1 MLHYLSNTQ
10 RRFNVYI
17 SLRVA
22 EIASKSDVR
31 EWGHIPGTTNVVDDS
46 TRGKEIHELTPE
58 SGGSAVPN
66 F

>member
-1 MLHYLSNTQ
+1 M
-10 RRFNVYI
+10 YI
-17 SLRVA
+17 SHRVA
-22 EIASKSDVR
+22 EITSKSDVR

-46 TRGKEIHELTPE
+46 TRGKEIHESTPE